1 MNQKLLRIFERAEA
15 DRKAIL
21 DIIKNLPEDKF
32 SHRPVNKWSI
42 SQIIAHIILAER
54 FSLQYMKKK
63 SLGIDSVGKSG
74 LWEDLKFFILKISQ
88 RIPMKY
94 KAPKV
99 LGESPQPLSREDAVR
114 QWLQVRNELHAF
126 ISTLDN
132 QHVKKKIYKHPVS
145 GRLNVMQAVSFFRE
159 HANHHLPQ
167 IKRLL

>member
-21 DIIKNLPEDKF
+21 DIIKKFPEDKF
-32 SHRPVNKWSI
+32 SHRPLNKWSI
-42 SQIIAHIILAER
+42 AQILAHIILAER

-88 RIPMKY
+88 RIPLKY
-94 KAPKV
+94 KAPQV
-99 LGESPQPLSREDAVR
+99 LGENPQPLSREDAAR
-114 QWLQVRNELHAF
+114 QWLQVRNELRDF

-132 QHVKKKIYKHPVS
+132 EYAKKKIYKHPVS